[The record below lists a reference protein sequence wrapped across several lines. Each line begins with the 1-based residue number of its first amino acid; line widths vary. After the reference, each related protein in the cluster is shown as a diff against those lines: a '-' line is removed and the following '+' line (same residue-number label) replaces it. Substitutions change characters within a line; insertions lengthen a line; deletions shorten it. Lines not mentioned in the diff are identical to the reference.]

1 MYNTIG
7 EANTLHLDLTDYGVV
22 MATINFATMA
32 LKSMPVLTLT
42 LDEFNGAI

>member
-7 EANTLHLDLTDYGVV
+7 EANTLHLDLDGHDKFR
-22 MATINFATMA
+22 NMA